1 MAAKFKAIKHNKNGE
16 NTSLTQPRTSMK
28 SRWNH
33 ILMLYLKPLWA
44 WINDQHWW
52 TKSTHGG
59 VTLPPPSTSAFTVEL
74 LLDGF
79 KGCWI
84 IFSSGLQLLFL
95 CFHAGS
101 LCPSHGKLGVQM
113 CQPYITG
120 PPRRKIDLLLSDLRS
135 KLGIQHWNLLVCS
148 TKQGVLLPQTKSGTC
163 RFVDQMGPTIAA
175 TQGST
180 TLSNWS
186 CNCLRCCR
194 GEALSVIQSARS
206 LAIWLIIYFLLDEML
221 WTSKICIWC
230 AVILQTSR
238 YVQGYQPHPG
248 TATRHRQNRLA
259 IWGWRLHLSGSVALF
274 LSVLQ
279 QISFITFP
287 FHFSNGNLVMRIQSK
302 SVYDFVCVYIN
313 I

>member
-1 MAAKFKAIKHNKNGE
+1 
-16 NTSLTQPRTSMK
+16 
-28 SRWNH
+28 
-33 ILMLYLKPLWA
+33 MLYLKPLWA

-163 RFVDQMGPTIAA
+163 RFVDQMGPNNC
-175 TQGST
+175 
-180 TLSNWS
+180 SNTRI
-186 CNCLRCCR
+186 NNIKQLKLQLPQMLPR
-194 GEALSVIQSARS
+194 RS
-206 LAIWLIIYFLLDEML
+206 LKCHSI
-221 WTSKICIWC
+221 SKIFGDLIDY
-230 AVILQTSR
+230 LL
-238 YVQGYQPHPG
+238 
-248 TATRHRQNRLA
+248 LA
-259 IWGWRLHLSGSVALF
+259 GWDAL
-274 LSVLQ
+274 
-279 QISFITFP
+279 
-287 FHFSNGNLVMRIQSK
+287 
-302 SVYDFVCVYIN
+302 N